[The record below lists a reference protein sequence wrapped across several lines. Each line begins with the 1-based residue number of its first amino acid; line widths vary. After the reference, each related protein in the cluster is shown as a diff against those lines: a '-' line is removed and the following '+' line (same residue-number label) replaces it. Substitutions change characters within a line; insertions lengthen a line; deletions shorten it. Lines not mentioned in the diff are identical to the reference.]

1 MPSHRRIRNML
12 GATAAAVALV
22 AGSLI
27 GAAAA
32 QAAAPPPPSIAALGD
47 SISQAYD
54 ACGYR
59 ACPTYSWSTGSVSSV
74 NSHASR
80 LRALGATGLVV
91 TNNSVV
97 SVKAAGL
104 PAQAQAAVTQKAQYV
119 TVQIG
124 ANDACTPTVAE
135 MTPTAAYEAS
145 VLAALTTINQG
156 TPTAKI
162 FVASVPNLKRMW
174 EVSKSK
180 GGARLIWAAA
190 RICQS
195 MLVRPTSTTATDNAR
210 RDQVQARVNEYN
222 AALAR
227 VCTPARNCTFDN
239 NAVANYVFTASQ
251 ISTLDYF
258 HPSIAGQAKL
268 AEITWPLTPYGAP

>member
-1 MPSHRRIRNML
+1 MPARRRIRYAL
-12 GATAAAVALV
+12 GATAAAFALV
-22 AGSLI
+22 ATTFF
-27 GAAAA
+27 GAAGA

-59 ACPTYSWSTGSVSSV
+59 ACPTYSWSTGSVASV

-80 LRALGATGLVV
+80 IRAAGVPALVV
-91 TNNSVV
+91 SNNSVV
-97 SVKAAGL
+97 AVKAAGL
-104 PAQAQAAVTQKAQYV
+104 QAQAQLAVTKQAQYV

-124 ANDACTPTVAE
+124 ANDACTPTVAT
-135 MTPTAAYEAS
+135 MTPVAAFEAS

-156 TPTAKI
+156 SPNTKV
-162 FVASVPNLKRMW
+162 FVASIPNLKRMW
-174 EVSKSK
+174 ELSK
-180 GGARLIWAAA
+180 GKAGARLIWAAG

-195 MLVRPTSTTATDNAR
+195 MLVKPTSTAAADVAR
-210 RDQVQARVNEYN
+210 RDQVQARANEFN

-227 VCTPARNCTFDN
+227 VCTPARNCSFDG

-251 ISTLDYF
+251 VSTLDYF